1 MQNLFFEASTTI
13 NLPQESEKPL
23 LCCKSSQDSISKL
36 GDTRVFL
43 NKEKRVSMNVLFSS
57 LRRDFAVLL
66 QVTAP
71 GTEYQRCCS
80 KWLNICWSQGKRKN
94 NKKREHCSRQGHKLV
109 NELDLKPQ
117 QKKQH
122 LPWMGRKH
130 NICQIHRGASA
141 EAGGCSE
148 LQQRVTKARLP
159 SPQSDSFTMS
169 CMAQTSWKGL
179 NRRRIPWKQGRAVP
193 QGEPDCC
200 LPPPVPPGVR
210 FLPQKSFL

>member
-117 QKKQH
+117 QKNSIYHGWEENTTFAKYT
-122 LPWMGRKH
+122 
-130 NICQIHRGASA
+130 
-141 EAGGCSE
+141 EE
-148 LQQRVTKARLP
+148 LQLKQEDA
-159 SPQSDSFTMS
+159 
-169 CMAQTSWKGL
+169 L
-179 NRRRIPWKQGRAVP
+179 NCSR
-193 QGEPDCC
+193 E
-200 LPPPVPPGVR
+200 
-210 FLPQKSFL
+210 